1 MKVFPESALVQLE
14 FEKVKTLLLLHCR
27 TEYAK
32 EKASQLRIHT
42 KKEFIQT
49 ELQQSHEMKLLSEQ
63 GQYFPIDY
71 VLNLSKELKLLSIPG
86 AVLSEEQLGNIR
98 KLTENTKSIFHWFD
112 ADRRTAYFALTQ
124 VIEGSYY
131 EKVILEMINDVLD
144 ESAVVKDDASEE
156 LSNIRMNLYRK
167 RNELRREFDKVVK
180 KFQKQGYVADIEES
194 FLNGRRVVAL
204 FAEQKRQVKGILHG
218 ESESRRTVFIE
229 PEETIELNNEIF
241 SLENEE
247 RREVYR
253 ILHELTASLSIYAS
267 LITTYHCI
275 LGEYDFIKA
284 KAKLGI
290 EMHANLPMLSDA
302 SVVDLKEAYH
312 PLLKLY
318 NQKNNKPT
326 IPTTIQ
332 LNEKNRI
339 LVISGPNAGG
349 KTVTLK
355 TVGLLQLMVQSG
367 LLVPVHPDSTF
378 GLFKQLM
385 IHIGDTQSLEYDLST
400 YSSHLLHMKYFMET
414 ANGRT
419 LFFIDE
425 LGSGSD
431 PNLGGAFAEVILQEL
446 VKKHALGIVT
456 THYLNLKV
464 MANHTPGV
472 INGAMSFDETSLMP
486 LFKLMI
492 GKPGSSYTFAIA
504 ERIGLE
510 KQLIERARKLVD
522 EDHFRLDKLLNTAE
536 NDLRHIEKKEKDL
549 NRLIRENQQIKK
561 EMQQVLDKEKHEQ
574 QVELLKQQNKITE
587 EKITY
592 LKDMDRKLK
601 AIVQEWRKSDN
612 KQEVMKQINALLFA
626 QKQKQ
631 VSEKKDKKI
640 NEKFEE
646 VGGEVKIGNKVKMMK
661 NRQVGIVKELKG
673 KNAVV
678 QLGAIPITV
687 SLSDLIVVVD
697 KVQQETK

>member
-14 FEKVKTLLLLHCR
+14 FEKVKALLLAHCR

-32 EKASQLRIHT
+32 EKAAQLRIHT
-42 KKEFIQT
+42 KKEFIQL
-49 ELQQSHEMKLLSEQ
+49 ELQQSHEMKLLTEQ
-63 GQYFPIDY
+63 SQYFPLDY
-71 VLNLSKELKLLSIPG
+71 ILNLSKELKLLSIPG
-86 AVLSEEQLGNIR
+86 AVLSEEQLVSIR
-98 KLTENTKSIFHWFD
+98 KLAENAKSIFHWFD
-112 ADRRTAYFALTQ
+112 ADRRTAYPALTQ

-131 EKVILEMINDVLD
+131 EKVILELINDVLD
-144 ESAVVKDDASEE
+144 ESGTVKDDASEA
-156 LSNIRMNLYRK
+156 LGDIRMSLYRK
-167 RNELRREFDKVVK
+167 RNELRREFEKVLK

-218 ESESRRTVFIE
+218 ESESRRTVFVE

-253 ILHELTASLSIYAS
+253 ILRTLTESLANYSS
-267 LITTYHCI
+267 LLTTYHTI
-275 LGEYDFIKA
+275 LGAYDFIRA

-290 EMHANLPMLSDA
+290 EIQGNYPMLSDN
-302 SVVDLKEAYH
+302 SVVDVKEAYH

-318 NQKNNKPT
+318 NQKNKKPT
-326 IPTTIQ
+326 IPTTIS

-355 TVGLLQLMVQSG
+355 TIGLLQLMVQSG
-367 LLVPVHPDSTF
+367 LLVPVHPESTF
-378 GLFKQLM
+378 GLYKQLM

-400 YSSHLLHMKYFMET
+400 YSSHLLHMKHFMET

-419 LFFIDE
+419 MFFIDE

-472 INGAMSFDETSLMP
+472 INGAMSFDEVSLMP
-486 LFKLMI
+486 LYRLII

-504 ERIGLE
+504 ERIGLD
-510 KQLIERARKLVD
+510 KKLIERARQLVD

-549 NRLIRENQQIKK
+549 NRLIRENEKLKK
-561 EMQQVLDKEKHEQ
+561 EMQQVMDREKHLQ
-574 QVELLKQQNKITE
+574 QVELLKHQSKITD
-587 EKITY
+587 EKIAY

-601 AIVQEWRKSDN
+601 AIVQEWRRNDN
-612 KQEVMKQINALLFA
+612 KQEVMKQINALLFN

-631 VSEKKDKKI
+631 VAEKKDKKL

-646 VGGEVKIGNKVKMMK
+646 VGGEIKVGDKVKMMK
-661 NRQVGIVKELKG
+661 NRQVGVVKEIKG

-687 SLSDLIVVVD
+687 SLSDVVVVVD
-697 KVQQETK
+697 KLQSAE

>member
-14 FEKVKTLLLLHCR
+14 FEKVKSLLLTHCR
-27 TEYAK
+27 MEYAK
-32 EKASQLRIHT
+32 LKAEQLRIHT
-42 KKEFIQT
+42 RKEFIAT
-49 ELQQSHEMKLLSEQ
+49 ELQQTHEMKLLMEQ
-63 GQYFPIDY
+63 GQYFPTDY
-71 VLNLSKELKLLSIPG
+71 ILNLSKELKLLSIPG
-86 AVLSEEQLGNIR
+86 AVLSGEELVNIR
-98 KLTENTKSIFHWFD
+98 KLAENMKSIFHWFD
-112 ADRRTAYFALTQ
+112 TDRRTAYPALTKI
-124 VIEGSYY
+124 IEGTYY
-131 EKVILEMINDVLD
+131 EKVILELINGVLD
-144 ESAVVKDDASEE
+144 EGGIVKDDASETLGDIR
-156 LSNIRMNLYRK
+156 LSLYRK
-167 RNELRREFDKVVK
+167 RNELRREFDKILK
-180 KFQKQGYVADIEES
+180 RYQKQGYVADIEES

-218 ESESRRTVFIE
+218 ESESRRTVFVE

-253 ILHELTASLSIYAS
+253 ILRELTASLSIYAALLS
-267 LITTYHCI
+267 GYHSI
-275 LGEYDFIKA
+275 LGEYDFIRA

-290 EMHANLPMLSDA
+290 EMNANYPMLSDA
-302 SVVDLKEAYH
+302 SVVELKEAYH

-326 IPTTIQ
+326 VPTTIS

-400 YSSHLLHMKYFMET
+400 YSSHLLHMKHFMET

-419 LFFIDE
+419 MFFIDE

-464 MANHTPGV
+464 MANHTHGV
-472 INGAMSFDETSLMP
+472 INGAMSFDEVSLMP
-486 LFKLMI
+486 LYKLNV

-504 ERIGLE
+504 ERIGLD
-510 KQLIERARKLVD
+510 KKLIEQARKLVD

-536 NDLRHIEKKEKDL
+536 NDLRHVEKKEKDL
-549 NRLIRENQQIKK
+549 NRLIRENQQLKK
-561 EMQQVLDKEKHEQ
+561 EMQQLLDKEKHEQ

-587 EKITY
+587 EKIAY

-601 AIVQEWRKSDN
+601 AIVQEWRRSDN
-612 KQEVMKQINALLFA
+612 KQEVMKQINALLFD

-631 VSEKKDKKI
+631 VAEKKDKKL

-646 VGGEVKIGNKVKMMK
+646 VGGTIKVGVKVKMMK

-687 SLSDLIVVVD
+687 NLSDLVVVVD
-697 KVQQETK
+697 KVQAPE